1 MRQPAWPSKSR
12 SSEHDDAGMVRVC
25 RMQPHEVSAIQRDDS
40 PSIGHS
46 QFENGLVG
54 ERLPGLARIGHS
66 DDIMRRSA

>member
-1 MRQPAWPSKSR
+1 
-12 SSEHDDAGMVRVC
+12 MVRVC

-40 PSIGHS
+40 PSIGRS